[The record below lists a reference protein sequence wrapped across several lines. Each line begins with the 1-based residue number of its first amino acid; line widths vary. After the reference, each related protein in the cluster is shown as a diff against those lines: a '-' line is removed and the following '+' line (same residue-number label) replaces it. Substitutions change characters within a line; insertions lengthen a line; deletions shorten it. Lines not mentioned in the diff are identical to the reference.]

1 MFTASAAAWNEGLI
15 STYAF
20 DRKRDQ
26 QAYDDL
32 STTHKQQ
39 REAFKLDGV
48 KMDNT
53 DMRIESDTSQFGTFF
68 IIIGVI
74 MATIVVLNMFIE

>member
-53 DMRIESDTSQFGTFF
+53 DMHIESNFSWPWYLLFVA
-68 IIIGVI
+68 GVI
-74 MATIVVLNMFIE
+74 ATTVGLLQWAT